1 MPEQPSKHGE
11 QHRPGKPGGP
21 DGIRYAV
28 WHIALSGDREIDD
41 PVIVEDHVFRA
52 PLAEDM
58 DTYKLKRVAIGAG
71 EPSSSGAVTVH
82 VENETQGFDIIT
94 SDLSLPGGATYQ
106 NEEAKI
112 PDDPDDALAGVE
124 GDIIRFDVTGAGA
137 GDCKGL
143 KVILVWW

>member
-1 MPEQPSKHGE
+1 MKHGE
-11 QHRPGKPGGP
+11 QHTPMSP

-41 PVIVEDHVFRA
+41 PVIVEDHVFRP

-58 DTYKLKRVAIGAG
+58 DTYKLKRIAIAAG
-71 EPSSSGAVTVH
+71 VPSSSGAVTVH

-94 SDLSLPGGATYQ
+94 SDLSLPAGQNYQ
-106 NEEAKI
+106 NESAKI
-112 PDDPDDALAGVE
+112 PSDPTDSLAGVE
-124 GDIIRFDVTGAGA
+124 GDIIRFDITSAGA

-143 KVILVWW
+143 KVILTWW